1 MRKLKKIG
9 QIKPK
14 SSKDIKKSRISL
26 GFEKLD
32 RDVFDPEKA
41 YDKVAELGVKWT
53 RIQSG
58 WARCEKIKGVYDFE
72 WIDKIVNNFIERGI
86 EPWVCLCYGNALY
99 NKEAASVF
107 GAVGC
112 PPIFNDEQRKS
123 WKNYVKAFVNHFDG
137 RVSHYEVW
145 NEPDWCWKPEANATQ
160 LGIFTRDTGKYI
172 KETNPNAKVIGGV
185 VCSRNLAYLNDAMKT
200 GMGDYIDFISFH
212 EYTNDET
219 KVFETVEAYT
229 ELAHYYNPKI
239 RLIQGESGSQSRM
252 GGHGALCD
260 AGWTEEIQAKQLARH
275 TIADLM
281 TDVYFTS
288 YFSCVD
294 MIEALNGTQ
303 GDVASYLDYGYFGVL
318 GAEFDENGR
327 SVGTYCKKPSYYTLQ
342 NICSIFAEDF
352 ETCKMPI
359 IFETAYSEMI
369 MENTVKRTQI
379 VSGGFKN
386 KNGRLFAYWYPSNIL
401 TSSVDSAANMTF
413 FTEYDTFKLI
423 DVMDGSIY
431 EIPEDM
437 IENRGNGVYC
447 IKDIP
452 VKDTPLLLITGN
464 FI

>member
-1 MRKLKKIG
+1 MKTKRYRRFIRRQNYYAKTE
-9 QIKPK
+9 
-14 SSKDIKKSRISL
+14 KDRANKA
-26 GFEKLD
+26 EK
-32 RDVFDPEKA
+32 
-41 YDKVAELGVKWT
+41 VK
-53 RIQSG
+53 G
-58 WARCEKIKGVYDFE
+58 YKKIKGVYDFE

-99 NKEAASVF
+99 NKESASVF

-112 PPIFNDEQRKS
+112 PPIFNDEQKKA
-123 WKNYVKAFVNHFDG
+123 WENYVKAFVKHFDG

-145 NEPDWCWKPEANATQ
+145 NEPDWCRKPEANATQ

-185 VCSRNLAYLNDAMKT
+185 VCSRNLAYLNDALKT

-294 MIEALNGTQ
+294 MI
-303 GDVASYLDYGYFGVL
+303 
-318 GAEFDENGR
+318 
-327 SVGTYCKKPSYYTLQ
+327 
-342 NICSIFAEDF
+342 
-352 ETCKMPI
+352 
-359 IFETAYSEMI
+359 
-369 MENTVKRTQI
+369 
-379 VSGGFKN
+379 
-386 KNGRLFAYWYPSNIL
+386 
-401 TSSVDSAANMTF
+401 
-413 FTEYDTFKLI
+413 
-423 DVMDGSIY
+423 
-431 EIPEDM
+431 
-437 IENRGNGVYC
+437 
-447 IKDIP
+447 
-452 VKDTPLLLITGN
+452 
-464 FI
+464 